1 MIDEENVVK
10 YAQDQRVP
18 FTTYKSLTQQP
29 EVLKLIAREVDQVNK
44 NLARVEQIKKFRL
57 IDIKLTTD
65 DEEITA
71 TMKLK
76 RKYIA
81 ERFKDLIESM
91 YREA

>member
-1 MIDEENVVK
+1 MISI
-10 YAQDQRVP
+10 
-18 FTTYKSLTQQP
+18 YKSLTQQP
-29 EVLKLIAREVDQVNK
+29 EVIKLIEREVDKVNK

-91 YREA
+91 YKD

>member
-10 YAQDQRVP
+10 YAQDNRIP
-18 FTTYKSLTQQP
+18 FTTYKTLTQQP
-29 EVLKLIAREVDQVNK
+29 EVLKLIEREVDQVNK